1 MKKLRILFQYFLT
14 LMTTSYSQY
23 SAKGDLIWLMLR
35 PWIFIPRVLYIL
47 LTFIFLFLRILFQGN
62 SKNKNVQK
70 NLSKYLFDVI
80 TDLGPCFIKLGQAL
94 STRPDL
100 VRQDWLTELTN
111 LQDNLPAFDHK
122 IAVKIIEEELGAP
135 PTELF
140 DEFPESPIASAS
152 LGQVYKTKTKNN
164 TYVAVKVQRPNLYF
178 LIRRDV
184 VILRF
189 IGTFF
194 SPFLP
199 LNIGV
204 GIGEIIDEFGK
215 ALFDE
220 IDYEKEGENALK
232 FANLFKNN
240 PNVFIPKFEKE
251 FSSKR
256 IITTSWIDGVKL
268 RDRALLE
275 ENNLVPSSF
284 IKTCVISGLQQ
295 LFEYGYFHADPHPGN
310 MFALKGGNADYGNLA
325 YVDFGMMDTITNSDR
340 LTLIKAIVHIIND
353 EYYLLAK
360 DFQKLGF
367 LTKEQDLQKLVVPLK
382 EVLGGSFGAEVG
394 TFNLKNVTDKFSKL
408 MYSYPFRVPSRFA
421 LIIRAVVSQEGL
433 ALRLDPE
440 FKILKIAYPYIAKK
454 LLTDNSEEILEI
466 LLEVVFDKK
475 GQIQIEKVESLL
487 NILFKDSQNI
497 NSDLIPVANAG
508 LKLIASNKGSE
519 VRKNLLL
526 SLIKDDKLE
535 LTDAK
540 KLLSLI
546 RDTFSPLNIAKSAFQ
561 NIISPI

>member
-1 MKKLRILFQYFLT
+1 MAIP
-14 LMTTSYSQY
+14 YSEY
-23 SAKGDLIWLMLR
+23 SPKGDLIWLILR

-47 LTFIFLFLRILFQGN
+47 LTLFFLFLRILFQGN

-111 LQDNLPAFDHK
+111 LQDNLPPFKHT
-122 IAVKIIEEELGAP
+122 IALKIIEEELGAP
-135 PTELF
+135 ANELF
-140 DEFPESPIASAS
+140 EEFPDTPVASAS
-152 LGQVYKTKTKNN
+152 LGQVYKAKTKNN
-164 TYVAVKVQRPNLYF
+164 TYCAVKVQRPNLYF
-178 LIRRDV
+178 LIRRDI
-184 VILRF
+184 VILK
-189 IGTFF
+189 ILATTF

-215 ALFDE
+215 ALFEE
-220 IDYEKEGENALK
+220 IDYEKEAKNAMK
-232 FANLFKNN
+232 FAELFKSN
-240 PNVFIPKFEKE
+240 PNVFIPNLEND

-256 IITTSWIDGVKL
+256 VITTSWIDGVKL
-268 RDRALLE
+268 RDREILE
-275 ENNLVPSSF
+275 KNNLVPASF

-295 LFEYGYFHADPHPGN
+295 LFEHGYFHADPHPGN
-310 MFALKGGNADYGNLA
+310 MFALKGGSKDSGHLA

-340 LTLIKAIVHIIND
+340 LTLIKAIVHIIN
-353 EYYLLAK
+353 EQYLLLAK

-367 LTKEQDLQKLVVPLK
+367 LTKEQDLNKIVEPLK
-382 EVLGGSFGAEVG
+382 EVLGGSLTAKVG
-394 TFNLKNVTDKFSKL
+394 DFNLKNVTDKFSKL

-440 FKILKIAYPYIAKK
+440 FKILKVAYPYIAKK
-454 LLTDNSEEILEI
+454 LLTDNSDEIVEI
-466 LLEVVFDKK
+466 LLEVVFDNK
-475 GQIQIEKVESLL
+475 GRIQIEKVESLL
-487 NILFKDSQNI
+487 NILFKDSETI
-497 NSDLIPVANAG
+497 NADLIPVANAG
-508 LKLIASNKGSE
+508 IKLFVSKKGSE

-535 LTDAK
+535 LKDAK

-546 RDTFSPLNIAKSAFQ
+546 RETFSPLNIAKSAVQ
-561 NIISPI
+561 SIIFPS

>member
-1 MKKLRILFQYFLT
+1 MAIP
-14 LMTTSYSQY
+14 YSKY
-23 SAKGDLIWLMLR
+23 SPKEDMVWLLLR
-35 PWIFIPRVLYIL
+35 PWIFLPRVLYIL
-47 LTFIFLFLRILFQGN
+47 LTLIFLFLRILFQGN

-122 IAVKIIEEELGAP
+122 IALKTIEEELGSPAN
-135 PTELF
+135 ELF
-140 DEFPESPIASAS
+140 EEFPDTPIASAS
-152 LGQVYKTKTKNN
+152 LGQVYKAKTKNN
-164 TYVAVKVQRPNLYF
+164 NYLAVKVQRPNLHF

-189 IGTFF
+189 LATFL

-232 FANLFKNN
+232 FGNLFKEN
-240 PNVFIPKFEKE
+240 PNVFVPKFEKE

-275 ENNLVPSSF
+275 ENNLIPSSF

-295 LFEYGYFHADPHPGN
+295 LFEFGYFHADPHPGN
-310 MFALKGGNADYGNLA
+310 MFALKGGNADCGNLA

-340 LTLIKAIVHIIND
+340 LTLIKAITHIINE
-353 EYYLLAK
+353 EYYLLAE

-367 LTKEQDLQKLVVPLK
+367 LTKEQDLHKLVEPLK
-382 EVLGGSFGAEVG
+382 EVLGGSLSAEVG
-394 TFNLKNVTDKFSKL
+394 NFNLKNVTDKFSKL

-466 LLEVVFDKK
+466 LIEVVFDKK

-487 NILFKDSQNI
+487 NILFKDSENI

-508 LKLIASNKGSE
+508 LKLFVSKKGSE

-526 SLIKDDKLE
+526 SLIKDEKLE
-535 LTDAK
+535 FTDAK
-540 KLLSLI
+540 KLLALI
-546 RDTFSPLNIAKSAFQ
+546 RDTFSPLNIAKSAVQ
-561 NIISPI
+561 NIISTV

>member
-1 MKKLRILFQYFLT
+1 MAQP
-14 LMTTSYSQY
+14 YSKY
-23 SAKGDLIWLMLR
+23 SAKGDLIWLILR
-35 PWIFIPRVLYIL
+35 PWIFIPRILYIL
-47 LTFIFLFLRILFQGN
+47 LTFIFLFLRLLFQGN

-111 LQDNLPAFDHK
+111 LQDNLPPFDHK
-122 IAVKIIEEELGAP
+122 IALKLIEEELGAP
-135 PTELF
+135 ADELF
-140 DEFPESPIASAS
+140 DQFPDNPIASAS
-152 LGQVYKTKTKNN
+152 LGQVYKAKTKNN
-164 TYVAVKVQRPNLYF
+164 TYLAVKVQRPNLYF
-178 LIRRDV
+178 FIRRDV

-189 IGTFF
+189 LATFF

-220 IDYEKEGENALK
+220 IDYEKEGQNALK
-232 FANLFKNN
+232 FADLFKEN
-240 PNVFIPKFEKE
+240 PNVFIPKLEKQ

-275 ENNLVPSSF
+275 ENNLIPASF
-284 IKTCVISGLQQ
+284 IKTCVVSGLQQ

-310 MFALKGGNADYGNLA
+310 MFALKGGNADCGNLA

-340 LTLIKAIVHIIND
+340 LTLIKAIVHIINE

-367 LTKEQDLQKLVVPLK
+367 LTKDQDLKKLVEPLK
-382 EVLGGSFGAEVG
+382 EVLGGSLGAEVG
-394 TFNLKNVTDKFSKL
+394 NFNLKNVTDKFSKL

-454 LLTDNSEEILEI
+454 LLTDNSDEILEI
-466 LLEVVFDKK
+466 LLEVVFDNK
-475 GQIQIEKVESLL
+475 GRIQIEKVESLL
-487 NILFKDSQNI
+487 NILFKDSENI

-508 LKLIASNKGSE
+508 LKLFVSKKGSE

-540 KLLSLI
+540 KLLVLI
-546 RDTFSPLNIAKSAFQ
+546 RDTFSPLNIAKSAVQ
-561 NIISPI
+561 NIISPV

>member
-1 MKKLRILFQYFLT
+1 MA
-14 LMTTSYSQY
+14 TSYSKY
-23 SAKGDLIWLMLR
+23 SPKGDMIWLILR
-35 PWIFIPRVLYIL
+35 PWILLPRVLYIL
-47 LTFIFLFLRILFQGN
+47 LTLIFLLLRILFQGN
-62 SKNKNVQK
+62 SNNKSVQK

-111 LQDNLPAFDHK
+111 LQDNLPPFEHE
-122 IAVKIIEEELGAP
+122 IALKIIEDELGLPAN
-135 PTELF
+135 ELF
-140 DEFPESPIASAS
+140 DDFPDEPIASAS
-152 LGQVYKTKTKNN
+152 LGIVYKARTKNN
-164 TYVAVKVQRPNLYF
+164 NFCAVKVQRPHLYF
-178 LIRRDV
+178 LIRRDI
-184 VILRF
+184 VILK
-189 IGTFF
+189 ILATTFG
-194 SPFLP
+194 SFLP

-220 IDYEKEGENALK
+220 IDYEQEGKNALK
-232 FANLFKNN
+232 FADLFKSN
-240 PNVFIPKFEKE
+240 PNVFIPKLEKD

-256 IITTSWIDGVKL
+256 VITTSWIDGVKL
-268 RDRALLE
+268 RDRKILE
-275 ENNLVPSSF
+275 QNNLIPSSY
-284 IKTCVISGLQQ
+284 IRTCVISGLQQ

-310 MFALKGGNADYGNLA
+310 MFALKGGSLDNGHLA

-340 LTLIKAIVHIIND
+340 LTLIKAIVHLINQ
-353 EYYLLAK
+353 EYLLMAK

-367 LTKEQDLQKLVVPLK
+367 LTKEQDLEQLVEPLK

-394 TFNLKNVTDKFSKL
+394 NFNLKNVTDKFSKL

-454 LLTDNSEEILEI
+454 LLTDNSDEIVNI
-466 LLEVVFDKK
+466 LLEVVFDKE
-475 GQIQIEKVESLL
+475 GRIQIDKLESLL
-487 NILFKDSQNI
+487 NTLFKDTENI
-497 NSDLIPVANAG
+497 NADLIPVANAG
-508 LKLIASNKGSE
+508 LKLFSSEKGSE

-526 SLIKDDKLE
+526 SLVKDDRLE
-535 LTDAK
+535 FKDAE
-540 KLLSLI
+540 KLLTLLK
-546 RDTFSPLNIAKSAFQ
+546 DTFSPLKLAKSAFQ
-561 NIISPI
+561 NIISAA

>member
-1 MKKLRILFQYFLT
+1 MA
-14 LMTTSYSQY
+14 TSYSKY
-23 SAKGDLIWLMLR
+23 SPKGDMIWLILR
-35 PWIFIPRVLYIL
+35 PWILLPRVLYIL
-47 LTFIFLFLRILFQGN
+47 LTLIFLLVRILFQVNSN
-62 SKNKNVQK
+62 SKSVQK

-111 LQDNLPAFDHK
+111 LQDNLPPFDHK
-122 IAVKIIEEELGAP
+122 IALKIIEDELGLPAN
-135 PTELF
+135 ELF
-140 DEFPESPIASAS
+140 DDFPDEPIASAS
-152 LGQVYKTKTKNN
+152 LGIVYKAKKKNN
-164 TYVAVKVQRPNLYF
+164 NYCAVKVQRPNLYF
-178 LIRRDV
+178 LIRRDI
-184 VILRF
+184 VILK
-189 IGTFF
+189 ILATTFG
-194 SPFLP
+194 SFLP

-220 IDYEKEGENALK
+220 IDYEQEGKNALK
-232 FANLFKNN
+232 FADLFKSN
-240 PNVFIPKFEKE
+240 PNVFIPKLEKD

-256 IITTSWIDGVKL
+256 VITTSWIDGVKL
-268 RDRALLE
+268 RDREILE
-275 ENNLVPSSF
+275 QNNLIPSSY
-284 IKTCVISGLQQ
+284 IRTCVISGLQQ

-310 MFALKGGNADYGNLA
+310 MFALKGGTLDNGHLA

-340 LTLIKAIVHIIND
+340 LTLIKAIVHLINQ
-353 EYYLLAK
+353 EYLLMAK

-367 LTKEQDLQKLVVPLK
+367 LTKEQDLEQLVEPLK

-394 TFNLKNVTDKFSKL
+394 DFNLKNVTDKFSKL

-454 LLTDNSEEILEI
+454 LLTDNSDEIVNI
-466 LLEVVFDKK
+466 LLEVVFDNE
-475 GQIQIEKVESLL
+475 GRIQIDKLESLL
-487 NILFKDSQNI
+487 NTLFKDTENI
-497 NSDLIPVANAG
+497 NADLIPVANAG
-508 LKLIASNKGSE
+508 LKLIVSDKGSE

-526 SLIKDDKLE
+526 SLVKDDRLE
-535 LTDAK
+535 FKDAE
-540 KLLSLI
+540 KLLILL
-546 RDTFSPLNIAKSAFQ
+546 RDTFSPLKLAKSAVQ
-561 NIISPI
+561 NIISPA

>member
-1 MKKLRILFQYFLT
+1 MAQP
-14 LMTTSYSQY
+14 YSKY
-23 SAKGDLIWLMLR
+23 SAKGDLIWLILR
-35 PWIFIPRVLYIL
+35 PWIFIPRILYIF
-47 LTFIFLFLRILFQGN
+47 LTFIFLFLRLLFQGN

-111 LQDNLPAFDHK
+111 LQDNLPPFDHK
-122 IAVKIIEEELGAP
+122 IALKLIEEELGAP
-135 PTELF
+135 ADELF
-140 DEFPESPIASAS
+140 DQFPDSPIASAS
-152 LGQVYKTKTKNN
+152 LGQVYKAKTKNN
-164 TYVAVKVQRPNLYF
+164 TYLAVKVQRPNLYF
-178 LIRRDV
+178 FIRRDV

-189 IGTFF
+189 LATVF

-220 IDYEKEGENALK
+220 IDYEKEGQNALK
-232 FANLFKNN
+232 FADLFKEN
-240 PNVFIPKFEKE
+240 PNVFIPKLEKQ

-275 ENNLVPSSF
+275 ENNLIPASF
-284 IKTCVISGLQQ
+284 IKTCVVSGLQQ

-310 MFALKGGNADYGNLA
+310 MFALKGGNADCGNLA

-340 LTLIKAIVHIIND
+340 LTLIKAIVHIINE

-367 LTKEQDLQKLVVPLK
+367 LTKDQDLKKLVEPLK
-382 EVLGGSFGAEVG
+382 EVLGGSLGAEVG
-394 TFNLKNVTDKFSKL
+394 NFNLKNVTDKFSKL

-421 LIIRAVVSQEGL
+421 LIIRAGL

-454 LLTDNSEEILEI
+454 LLTDNSDEILEI
-466 LLEVVFDKK
+466 LLEVVFDNK
-475 GQIQIEKVESLL
+475 GRIQIEKVESLL
-487 NILFKDSQNI
+487 NILFKDSVNI

-508 LKLIASNKGSE
+508 LKLFVSKKGSE

-540 KLLSLI
+540 KLLVLI
-546 RDTFSPLNIAKSAFQ
+546 RDTFSPLNIAKSAVQ
-561 NIISPI
+561 NIISPV

>member
-1 MKKLRILFQYFLT
+1 MKS
-14 LMTTSYSQY
+14 SYSKY
-23 SAKGDLIWLMLR
+23 SARGDLIWLMLR

-70 NLSKYLFDVI
+70 DLSKYLFDVI

-122 IAVKIIEEELGAP
+122 IAIKIIEEELGASP
-135 PTELF
+135 NELF

-164 TYVAVKVQRPNLYF
+164 SYVAVKVQRPNLYF

-189 IGTFF
+189 LGTFL

-232 FANLFKNN
+232 FADLFKDN
-240 PNVFIPKFEKE
+240 PNVFIPKLEKQ

-268 RDRALLE
+268 RDRSLLE
-275 ENNLVPSSF
+275 ENNLIPSSF

-295 LFEYGYFHADPHPGN
+295 LFEHGYFHADPHPGN
-310 MFALKGGNADYGNLA
+310 MFALRGGNADCGNLA

-367 LTKEQDLQKLVVPLK
+367 LTKEQDLQKLVEPLK
-382 EVLGGSFGAEVG
+382 EVLGGSLSSEVG
-394 TFNLKNVTDKFSKL
+394 NFNLKNVTDKFSKL

-433 ALRLDPE
+433 ALRLDPN

-475 GQIQIEKVESLL
+475 GRIQIEKVESLL
-487 NILFKDSQNI
+487 NILFKDSENI

-508 LKLIASNKGSE
+508 LKLFVSKKGSE
-519 VRKNLLL
+519 VRRNLLL
-526 SLIKDDKLE
+526 SLIRDDKLE
-535 LTDAK
+535 FTDAK
-540 KLLSLI
+540 KLIRLI
-546 RDTFSPLNIAKSAFQ
+546 RDTFSPLNIAKSAVQ
-561 NIISPI
+561 NIIYPV

>member
-1 MKKLRILFQYFLT
+1 MSNSHSK
-14 LMTTSYSQY
+14 YSP
-23 SAKGDLIWLMLR
+23 KEDLIWLILR
-35 PWIFIPRVLYIL
+35 PWIFIPRILYIL
-47 LTFIFLFLRILFQGN
+47 LTIIFLALRIIFQGN

-70 NLSKYLFDVI
+70 NLSKYLFNVI
-80 TDLGPCFIKLGQAL
+80 TELGPCFIKLGQAL

-111 LQDNLPAFDHK
+111 LQDNLPAFEHK
-122 IAVKIIEEELGAP
+122 IALKIIKEELGAP
-135 PTELF
+135 AYELF
-140 DEFPESPIASAS
+140 DEFPDSPIASAS
-152 LGQVYKTKTKNN
+152 LGQVYKAKTKQN
-164 TYVAVKVQRPNLYF
+164 TFCAVKVQRPNLYF

-189 IGTFF
+189 LATIF

-204 GIGEIIDEFGK
+204 GIGEIIDEFGR

-220 IDYEKEGENALK
+220 IDYEKEAKNALK
-232 FANLFKNN
+232 FADLFKSN
-240 PNVFIPKFEKE
+240 PYVFIPKLEKAY
-251 FSSKR
+251 SSKR

-275 ENNLVPSSF
+275 QNNLIPSTF

-310 MFALKGGNADYGNLA
+310 MFALKGGNSDCGNLA

-340 LTLIKAIVHIIND
+340 LTLIKAIVHIINE
-353 EYYLLAK
+353 EYLLLAK

-367 LTKEQDLQKLVVPLK
+367 LTKDQDLQELVEPLK
-382 EVLGGSFGAEVG
+382 EVLGGSLGAEVG
-394 TFNLKNVTDKFSKL
+394 DFNLKNVTDKFSKL

-454 LLTDNSEEILEI
+454 LLTDNSDEILEI
-466 LLEVVFDKK
+466 LIEVVFDNK
-475 GQIQIEKVESLL
+475 GRIQLEKVESLL
-487 NILFKDSQNI
+487 NILFKDSDNF

-508 LKLIASNKGSE
+508 LKLFISEKGSE

-535 LTDAK
+535 LRDAK

-546 RDTFSPLNIAKSAFQ
+546 RNTFSPLNVAKSAVQ
-561 NIISPI
+561 NIISPA

>member
-1 MKKLRILFQYFLT
+1 
-14 LMTTSYSQY
+14 MTSPYTKY
-23 SAKGDLIWLMLR
+23 SATGNLIWLILR
-35 PWIFIPRVLYIL
+35 PWIFIPRALYIL
-47 LTFIFLFLRILFQGN
+47 LTIFFLFLRILFQGN

-80 TDLGPCFIKLGQAL
+80 TNLGPCFIKLGQAL

-100 VRQDWLTELTN
+100 VRQDWLAELTN
-111 LQDNLPAFDHK
+111 LQDNLPPFEHK
-122 IAVKIIEEELGAP
+122 IALKIIEEELGAP
-135 PTELF
+135 ANKLF
-140 DEFPESPIASAS
+140 DVFPDSPIASAS
-152 LGQVYKTKTKNN
+152 LGQVYKAKKDNN
-164 TYVAVKVQRPNLYF
+164 YLAVKVQRPNLYF

-189 IGTFF
+189 LATFL

-232 FANLFKNN
+232 FAGFFKEN
-240 PNVFIPKFEKE
+240 PNVFIPKFEKK

-275 ENNLVPSSF
+275 QNNLIPSSF

-310 MFALKGGNADYGNLA
+310 MFALKGGDSDCGNLA
-325 YVDFGMMDTITNSDR
+325 YVDFGMMDEITNSDR
-340 LTLIKAIVHIIND
+340 LTLIKAIVHIINE
-353 EYYLLAK
+353 EYYLLAQ
-360 DFQKLGF
+360 DFQRLGF
-367 LTKEQDLQKLVVPLK
+367 LTKDQDLQKLVTPLK
-382 EVLGGSFGAEVG
+382 EVLGDSLSAEVG
-394 TFNLKNVTDKFSKL
+394 NFNLKNVTDKFSKL

-466 LLEVVFDKK
+466 LLEVVFDNE
-475 GQIQIEKVESLL
+475 GRIQIEKVESLL
-487 NILFKDSQNI
+487 NILFKDSENI

-508 LKLIASNKGSE
+508 LKLFISKQGSE

-535 LTDAK
+535 LSDAK
-540 KLLSLI
+540 KLIILI
-546 RDTFSPLNIAKSAFQ
+546 RDTFSPLNIAKSAVQ
-561 NIISPI
+561 NIITSV

>member
-1 MKKLRILFQYFLT
+1 
-14 LMTTSYSQY
+14 MTRSYSQY
-23 SAKGDLIWLMLR
+23 SAKDDLIWLILR

-47 LTFIFLFLRILFQGN
+47 LTFVFLFLRILFQGN

-100 VRQDWLTELTN
+100 VRQDWLNELTN

-122 IAVKIIEEELGAP
+122 IALRIIEEELGAP
-135 PTELF
+135 PDELF
-140 DEFPESPIASAS
+140 DEFPDSPIASAS
-152 LGQVYKTKTKNN
+152 LGQVYKTKTNNN
-164 TYVAVKVQRPNLYF
+164 TYLAVKVQRPNLYF

-189 IGTFF
+189 LATFL

-240 PNVFIPKFEKE
+240 PNVFIPKFEKQ

-256 IITTSWIDGVKL
+256 ILTTSWIDGVKL

-275 ENNLVPSSF
+275 ENNLLPSSF

-310 MFALKGGNADYGNLA
+310 MFALKGGNAEYGNLA

-367 LTKEQDLQKLVVPLK
+367 LTKEQNLQILVEPLK
-382 EVLGGSFGAEVG
+382 EVLGGSLSAEVG
-394 TFNLKNVTDKFSKL
+394 DFNLKNVTDKFSKL

-466 LLEVVFDKK
+466 LLEVVFDNE
-475 GQIQIEKVESLL
+475 GRIQIEKVESLF
-487 NILFKDSQNI
+487 NILFKDTENI
-497 NSDLIPVANAG
+497 NADLIPVANAG
-508 LKLIASNKGSE
+508 FKLFLSKQGSE

-535 LTDAK
+535 FSDAK
-540 KLLSLI
+540 KLLILI
-546 RDTFSPLNIAKSAFQ
+546 RNTFSPLNIARSAVQ
-561 NIISPI
+561 NIIEPV